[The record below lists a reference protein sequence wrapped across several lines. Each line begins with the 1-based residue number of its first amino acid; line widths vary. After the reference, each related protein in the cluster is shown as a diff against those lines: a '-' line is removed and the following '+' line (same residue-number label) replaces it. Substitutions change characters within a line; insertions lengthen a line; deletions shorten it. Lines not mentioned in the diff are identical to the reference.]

1 MTKWVEA
8 LRREEIRQ
16 EVRDDAAGRYD
27 RDDQGSMAYRIK
39 LYKLGLRGQG
49 EGTGSRQPAKTWV
62 HPVPPAA

>member
-16 EVRDDAAGRYD
+16 EVRDDAAGRYE

-39 LYKLGLRGQG
+39 LYKLGLRAQDR
-49 EGTGSRQPAKTWV
+49 EQRSAPPADTRL
-62 HPVPPAA
+62 HPLPPAA